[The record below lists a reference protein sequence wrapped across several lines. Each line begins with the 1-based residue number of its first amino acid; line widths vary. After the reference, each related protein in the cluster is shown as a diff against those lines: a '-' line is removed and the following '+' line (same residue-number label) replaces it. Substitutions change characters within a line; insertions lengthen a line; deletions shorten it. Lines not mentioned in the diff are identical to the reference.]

1 MKIRVTL
8 YRPEDQVTTV
18 LMEFQTPPMLGD
30 TIVSTMLGTRGRYQV
45 MARLH
50 HDGMLGISAALLIP
64 KPAEKPPQEEAIPE
78 VPQIET
84 P

>member
-64 KPAEKPPQEEAIPE
+64 KQQAEVVPE